1 MNIAI
6 VNQLMITENNN
17 VRMIENKFHRILILI
32 SYGISFMLFGSLTF
46 CSCPTMPIDNTRQI
60 I

>member
-1 MNIAI
+1 MRQMNIAI

-32 SYGISFMLFGSLTF
+32 SYGISLCCLVH
-46 CSCPTMPIDNTRQI
+46 
-60 I
+60 